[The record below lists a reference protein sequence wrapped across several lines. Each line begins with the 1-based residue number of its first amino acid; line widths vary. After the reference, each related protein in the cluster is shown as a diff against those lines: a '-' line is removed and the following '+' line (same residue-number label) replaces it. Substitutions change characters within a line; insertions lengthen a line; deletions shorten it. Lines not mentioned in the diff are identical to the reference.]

1 VGRTVLTARSRL
13 RKSDYGGF
21 RVLVA
26 GKKSEKDGILD
37 AQDVEIEEVGV
48 SASTTVRAGI

>member
-1 VGRTVLTARSRL
+1 VLTARSRL